1 MASFRWSSTRSVTS
15 EAAAAAFRR
24 AVTRRRA
31 GSSAARP
38 VPAVSAVSRRRART
52 RRRARLAAMAA
63 VASAPKA
70 VVVRAIGLF
79 RSAATR
85 SAVWLRRLTRRCAR
99 LTAARSDLSC
109 GRRLW
114 MPPPCPTLRQ
124 LHHPP
129 RLQQANA
136 GRCRMA
142 AVLFLTARFAPRPPP
157 RPLLLRTASA
167 VRVIANERQPA
178 ATASSTLV
186 RSAMTAVRAAATVCS
201 LHRLRARHRVI
212 VV

>member
-38 VPAVSAVSRRRART
+38 VPAVSAVSRRRACT

-63 VASAPKA
+63 VASALKA

-99 LTAARSDLSC
+99 LTAAPSDLSC
-109 GRRLW
+109 GRRLR

-136 GRCRMA
+136 GRCRTA
-142 AVLFLTARFAPRPPP
+142 AVLFLTARFAPHPP
-157 RPLLLRTASA
+157 RPLLSRTASA

-178 ATASSTLV
+178 AMASSTLV
-186 RSAMTAVRAAATVCS
+186 RSATTAVRAAATVCS